1 MAGQIELAKYV
12 AKIEADMSSL
22 SRGLEQAD
30 AKIKESIGNMSQ
42 KFGQGFKDLGS
53 KMEGIG
59 KSVSKVSLPL
69 AGIGIAALKVGSD
82 FQAGMSE
89 VQAISGATGKDLE
102 LLTEKA
108 KEMGANTK
116 FSASEASEGLKY
128 MAMEKWSVG

>member
-30 AKIKESIGNMSQ
+30 TKIKESIGNMSQ

-82 FQAGMSE
+82 FQAMQM
-89 VQAISGATGKDLE
+89 VAC
-102 LLTEKA
+102 
-108 KEMGANTK
+108 
-116 FSASEASEGLKY
+116 
-128 MAMEKWSVG
+128 